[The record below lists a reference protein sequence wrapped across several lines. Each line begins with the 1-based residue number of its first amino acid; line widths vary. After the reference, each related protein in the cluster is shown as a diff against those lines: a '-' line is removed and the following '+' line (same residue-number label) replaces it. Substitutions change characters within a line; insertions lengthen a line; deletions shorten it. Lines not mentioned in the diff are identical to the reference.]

1 MKKFNLIVL
10 IVICFQFIGQTQYS
24 AGGGYTYYKSLNS
37 PITWQGIQAFVEFP
51 RTESNTFFLRASY
64 MFPKRLNDSINVTA
78 FAFTTSPQ
86 QLEVDRLRK
95 SSFFSIDGGNRTYF
109 MNTYDAGIAPYFSS
123 HARGIFGTYSE
134 SYGDYDETKYEAPN
148 DFSKATSLLIG
159 MGINL
164 GVKYQLPY
172 RGALTFDIGAEYVL
186 ALYDAAQFMGNELTP
201 ISVFANVSYRV
212 DWY

>member
-1 MKKFNLIVL
+1 MKKFTSIFLF
-10 IVICFQFIGQTQYS
+10 VIGFHFIGQAQYS
-24 AGGGYTYYKSLNS
+24 AGGGYTFYKSLNS
-37 PITWQGIQAFVEFP
+37 PVTWQGIQAFAEFP

-64 MFPKRLNDSINVTA
+64 MFPKKLNDVANATA
-78 FAFTTSPQ
+78 YELSTSPQ
-86 QLEVDRLRK
+86 QIEIDRLRR

-134 SYGDYDETKYEAPN
+134 SYGDFDETKYQPPN
-148 DFSKATSLLIG
+148 SFDKATSVLIG
-159 MGINL
+159 MGLNL

-172 RGALTFDIGAEYVL
+172 RGAITFDIGAEYVL
-186 ALYDAAQFMGNELTP
+186 QLYDAAQFMGNEITP
-201 ISVFANVSYRV
+201 ISFFANLSYRF